1 MRISRWSSAAAA
13 MTALL
18 IGVRAAPLAAQGNT
32 TGAVTGIV
40 TDAASGAPVDAV
52 QIQVVN
58 TATGLTR
65 GAITRGD
72 GRYTVLG
79 LEVGDRYSVT
89 ARRIGFRAETRENQT
104 VSLSQATAL
113 NFTLTAQATTLSAVT
128 ITGVTTGSLISPSR
142 TGATTTITDSALRR
156 LPTLNRDFTDFATL
170 SPQVGTGPSGGL
182 SGAGTNNRFNNVQ
195 IDGAT
200 EADIFGLGSTGQPGA
215 AARAKSISIE
225 SVKEY
230 QVLVSPYDVRQGN
243 FSGVL
248 INAVTKS
255 GTNRLQ
261 GSAYYYGRNEDIARD
276 QRYIPAYQQQ
286 QYGFSVGGPIVK
298 NRAFFF
304 LNPEIQTRS
313 EPADGLFLGGP
324 GTLLSQ
330 TDVDRF
336 VSLVEGYGVE
346 NPGTAGLVQ
355 NRNPLTNI
363 YGRLD
368 VNLPFNSSLI
378 LSYNYA
384 KSERDIFSRGSSGSS
399 PQFQLSNNGYS
410 NQPIK
415 HAPKLQLR
423 TNFANGA
430 YNEVLASYN
439 RVREKRVTPI
449 RAPQVEAFVTGAQ
462 LQAGTE
468 RSSQG
473 NELDQDVIEL
483 TDNFTFPIGAHRVTI
498 GSQNQFLKFRN
509 LFTQQ
514 SFGRWEFA
522 NLDSLERGRPTTYT
536 VGVPIVVSGG
546 QIALQGDGAV
556 RFSSAQFSGYVQ
568 DQWTATDRLTLTAG
582 FRIDV
587 PVFFDE
593 PPLNEVVLA
602 QFGRDTREIPSGNPQ
617 YSPRV
622 GFNWDVTG
630 DQRNQLRGG
639 IGSFVGRPAYV
650 WLSNSFQNSG
660 VSGVAQLICRTNA
673 APTFTAATAATPPT
687 QCLPVGTAPP
697 VTAAAGSEINL
708 LSDDLKFPQN
718 LRATLGFDRN
728 LFRNI
733 IGTIE
738 LLYTR
743 GLNNPF
749 YQNIAL
755 AGPIGRDRNG
765 RVVYGDSAG
774 APQLRVPGRTTVLDV
789 QNQSKD
795 YSYSATAGF
804 TRRFEDRWEG
814 SMFYTF
820 TQSREVQG
828 LTSSTA
834 FSQYRF
840 GGPTAGDQAERKLTP
855 GRFDRPHRLVAQASY
870 SFPTNTD
877 FSLIYTG
884 QSGLRYDYVSTGD
897 LNGDGFTLNDPIY
910 VPRDVYDPSEI
921 VFGTT
926 TPTAANGLP
935 PVGQQIANQRAGLE
949 KVIQNTSCLRE
960 NRGRIMERN
969 SCIAPWS
976 NSVNLSL
983 RQAIPTLG
991 VQRFTVGLDVFNF
1004 LNLLNKEWGEQRFTD
1019 LPGSITLLTYGGKVQ
1034 APAGQPPTTFRN
1046 GAQNIHRF
1054 DVNQVR
1060 FNQNRLES
1068 NYQMQLWGRYSF

>member
-1 MRISRWSSAAAA
+1 MRISRWSSAVAA
-13 MTALL
+13 MAALL
-18 IGVRAAPLAAQGNT
+18 VGVRAAPLAAQGNT

-40 TDAASGAPVDAV
+40 TDAASGAPVEAV

-58 TATGLTR
+58 TATGVTR
-65 GAITRGD
+65 GSLTRGD

-79 LEVGDRYSVT
+79 LEPSDRYSVT
-89 ARRIGFRAETRENQT
+89 ARRIGFRAETRENQI
-104 VSLSQATAL
+104 VSLSQATTV
-113 NFTLTAQATTLSAVT
+113 NFQLTAQAATLSAVT
-128 ITGVTTGSLISPSR
+128 ITGVTTGSLISPTR

-170 SPQVGTGPSGGL
+170 SPQVGAAPGGGL
-182 SGAGTNNRFNNVQ
+182 SGAGSNNRFNNIQ

-200 EADIFGLGSTGQPGA
+200 EADVFGLGSTGQPGA

-230 QVLVSPYDVRQGN
+230 QVLISPYDVRQGN
-243 FSGVL
+243 FAGTL

-255 GTNRLQ
+255 GTNRLE
-261 GSAYYYGRNEDIARD
+261 GSAYYFGRNEDIARS
-276 QRYIPAYQQQ
+276 QLYIPTYQQQ
-286 QYGFSVGGPIVK
+286 QYGFSVGGPIIK

-304 LNPEIQTRS
+304 LNPEIQRRT
-313 EPADGLFLGGP
+313 EPAEGLFLGGP
-324 GTLLSQ
+324 GTTLSQ

-336 VSLVEGYGVE
+336 ITQTEARGLSNL
-346 NPGTAGLVQ
+346 GTAGLV
-355 NRNPLTNI
+355 NNETPLTNV

-368 VNLPFNSSLI
+368 VNLGNTALI

-399 PQFQLSNNGYS
+399 PLFPLSNNGYI
-410 NQPIK
+410 NRPIK
-415 HAPKLQLR
+415 QAPKLQLR
-423 TNFANGA
+423 TNFSNGA
-430 YNEVLASYN
+430 YNELLTSYN

-449 RAPQVEAFVTGAQ
+449 RAPQVEVAVSGG
-462 LQAGTE
+462 LLSAGTE

-473 NELDQDVIEL
+473 NELDQDIIEV
-483 TDNFTFPIGAHRVTI
+483 TDNFTFPLGAHRLTVGT
-498 GSQNQFLKFRN
+498 QNQFIKFRN

-514 SFGRWEFA
+514 SYGRWEFT
-522 NLDSLERGRPTTYT
+522 NLDSLERGRPSRYS
-536 VGVPIVVSGG
+536 VGVPIVVRDG
-546 QIALQGDGAV
+546 QVKLEGDGAV
-556 RFSSAQFSGYVQ
+556 RFSSAQYAGYIQ
-568 DQWTATDRLTLTAG
+568 DQWTATERLTLTAG

-593 PPLNEVVLA
+593 PPLNERVLA
-602 QFGRDTREIPSGNPQ
+602 DFGRDTREIPSGNPQ

-650 WLSNSFQNSG
+650 WLSNAFQNSG
-660 VSGVAQLICRTNA
+660 VSGVAQLQCPNNE
-673 APTFTAATAATPPT
+673 APDFTSANAATPPT
-687 QCLPVGTAPP
+687 QCLAVGTAPAR
-697 VTAAAGSEINL
+697 TAAAGSEINL

-718 LRATLGFDRN
+718 LRATLGYDRN

-733 IGTIE
+733 VGSIE

-749 YQNIAL
+749 YENIAL

-765 RVVYGDSAG
+765 RVVYGDSANFP
-774 APQLRVPGRTTVLDV
+774 ALRVAGRSQVLDV
-789 QNQSKD
+789 RNQSKD
-795 YSYSATAGF
+795 YSYSATTGL
-804 TRRFEDRWEG
+804 TKRFENRWEG
-814 SMFYTF
+814 SLFYTF
-820 TQSREVQG
+820 TRAMEVQG

-840 GGPTAGDQAERKLTP
+840 GRATGGDLNELNLTP
-855 GRFDRPHRLVAQASY
+855 GRFDRPHRIVAQASY
-870 SFPTNTD
+870 AFPTNTD
-877 FSLIYTG
+877 LSFIYTG
-884 QSGLRYDYVSTGD
+884 QSGARYEYVSSGD

-910 VPRDVYDPSEI
+910 VPRNVYDPSEI
-921 VFGTT
+921 QFATT

-935 PVGQQIANQRAGLE
+935 TAGQQILNQQVALE
-949 KVIQNTSCLRE
+949 RFIQSTPCLRDQ
-960 NRGRIMERN
+960 RGRIMTRN
-969 SCIAPWS
+969 SCTAPWS
-976 NSVNLSL
+976 NILNVSL

-991 VQRFTVGLDVFNF
+991 RQRVTVGLDIFNF
-1004 LNLLNKEWGEQRFTD
+1004 LNLLNKEWGELREND
-1019 LPGSITLLTYGGKVQ
+1019 LLGPVTLLTYAGKVQ
-1034 APAGQPPTTFRN
+1034 APAGQPPTTFRS
-1046 GAQNIHRF
+1046 GAQNLHRF
-1054 DVNQVR
+1054 DLNIRR

>member
-1 MRISRWSSAAAA
+1 MRISRSCSAVAAIA
-13 MTALL
+13 ALL
-18 IGVRAAPLAAQGNT
+18 VGVRAAPLAAQGNT
-32 TGAVTGIV
+32 TGAITGTV
-40 TDAASGAPVDAV
+40 TDVQSGAPVEGV
-52 QIQVVN
+52 QMQVVN

-65 GAITRGD
+65 GSLSRAD
-72 GRYTVLG
+72 GRYAVLG

-89 ARRIGFRAETRENQT
+89 ARRIGLQAQSRENVR
-104 VSLSQATAL
+104 VSLSQATAV
-113 NFTLTAQATTLSAVT
+113 NFSMVTQATTLSTVT
-128 ITGVTTGSLISPSR
+128 VTAGATEALINPSR
-142 TGATTTITDSALRR
+142 TGAATTITDSALRR

-170 SPQVGTGPSGGL
+170 SPQVGSSPQSGL
-182 SGAGTNNRFNNVQ
+182 SGAGSNNRFNNIQ

-200 EADIFGLGSTGQPGA
+200 EADIFGLGATGQPGA

-230 QVLVSPYDVRQGN
+230 QVLISPYDVRQGN

-255 GTNRLQ
+255 GTNKVQ

-276 QRYIPAYQQQ
+276 QPYIPSYQQQ
-286 QYGFSVGGPIVK
+286 QYGFSVGGPIVR

-313 EPADGLFLGGP
+313 EPAEGLFLGARGSS
-324 GTLLSQ
+324 LSE
-330 TDVDRF
+330 TDVTTFIGELEERGLTN
-336 VSLVEGYGVE
+336 V
-346 NPGTAGLVQ
+346 GTAGPVQ
-355 NRNPLTNI
+355 NRNPLTNV

-368 VNLPFNSSLI
+368 VNLPFNSSLV

-384 KSERDIFSRGSSGSS
+384 KSERDIFSRGTGGSS
-399 PQFQLSNNGYS
+399 PSYGLSNNGYS
-410 NQPIK
+410 NQPVK
-415 HAPKLQLR
+415 HSPKLQLR

-430 YNEVLASYN
+430 YNELLTSYN

-449 RAPQVEAFVTGAQ
+449 QAPQVEAPVTGGR
-462 LQAGTE
+462 LIGGTE
-468 RSSQG
+468 RSSQR
-473 NELDQDVIEL
+473 NELDQDVFEI
-483 TDNFTFPIGAHRVTI
+483 TDNFTFPVGAHRVTL
-498 GSQNQFLKFRN
+498 GTQNQFFKFRN
-509 LFTQQ
+509 LFAQQ
-514 SFGRWEFA
+514 SFGRFEFT
-522 NLDSLERGRPTTYT
+522 NLDSLERGRPSVYT
-536 VGVPIVVSGG
+536 VGVPIIVRDG
-546 QIALQGDGAV
+546 QVALEGDGSV
-556 RFSSAQFSGYVQ
+556 RFSSASFAGYIQ
-568 DQWTATDRLTLTAG
+568 DQWTATNRLTITAG

-593 PPLNEVVLA
+593 PPLNALVLS

-650 WLSNSFQNSG
+650 WLANSFQNSG
-660 VSGVAQLICRTNA
+660 VSGVAQLTCRNA
-673 APTFTAATAATPPT
+673 EAPDFTSANAATPPT
-687 QCLPVGTAPP
+687 QCLAVGTNPP
-697 VTAAAGSEINL
+697 VTASAGSEINL
-708 LSDDLKFPQN
+708 LSEDLKFPQN
-718 LRATLGFDRN
+718 LRATLGYDRN

-733 IGTIE
+733 VGTIE

-755 AGPIGRDRNG
+755 AGPIGTDRNG
-765 RVVYGDSAG
+765 RVLYGDSAN
-774 APQLRVPGRTTVLDV
+774 APRLRVAGRSTVLDV

-795 YSYSATAGF
+795 YSYSASAGLA
-804 TRRFEDRWEG
+804 RRFEDRWEA
-814 SMFYTF
+814 SLFYTF
-820 TQSREVQG
+820 TRAMEVQG

-840 GGPTAGDQAERKLTP
+840 GGPTAGDQAEQRLTR
-855 GRFDRPHRLVAQASY
+855 GRFDRPHRLVAQGSY

-877 FSLIYTG
+877 VSLIYVG
-884 QSGLRYDYVSTGD
+884 QAGTRFDYVSSGD
-897 LNGDGFTLNDPIY
+897 LNGDGFTLNDPVYI
-910 VPRDVYDPSEI
+910 PNNVYDLNEI
-921 VFGTT
+921 RFGTT
-926 TPTAANGLP
+926 NPTAANGLP
-935 PVGQQIANQRAGLE
+935 PVAQQIVNQQIALARFIEG
-949 KVIQNTSCLRE
+949 TPCLRE
-960 NRGRIMERN
+960 QRGQIMERN
-969 SCIAPWS
+969 SCVAPWS

-991 VQRFTVGLDVFNF
+991 TQRFTVGLDIFNF
-1004 LNLLNKEWGEQRFTD
+1004 LNLLNKDWGEQRQTDFT
-1019 LPGSITLLTYGGKVQ
+1019 GSQTLLTYAGKVQ
-1034 APAGQPPTTFRN
+1034 AASGQPATTFST

-1054 DVNQVR
+1054 DINQAR
-1060 FNQNRLES
+1060 FNSAFLES